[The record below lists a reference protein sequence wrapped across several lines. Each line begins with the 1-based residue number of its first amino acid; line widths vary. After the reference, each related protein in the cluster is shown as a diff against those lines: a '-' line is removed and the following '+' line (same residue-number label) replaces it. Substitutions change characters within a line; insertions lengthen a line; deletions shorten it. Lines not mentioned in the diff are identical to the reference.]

1 MQKKSTGEGAASSVL
16 ASEDAKGAPPPP
28 LLDEDALQKISSFQ
42 KMLKEAIAK
51 RKSRAAA
58 KRAVAKAQRAKA
70 QVAAGVAKA
79 PVLDVAGKL
88 KLGKDHAEPAKM
100 GVDGEV
106 SASLLARRS
115 APEPRGRQY

>member
-88 KLGKDHAEPAKM
+88 KLEPAKM

-106 SASLLARRS
+106 YASLLARRS